1 MEEDAVVVEDAA
13 EDAVEEQTETRV
25 APVDPVEDTEVLPVE
40 DPPEDGVSAVEEV
53 TEEVP
58 PGCLVDLVSLLPRTV
73 EEEEEED
80 PTEDL
85 LGTRNRIAPQ

>member
-58 PGCLVDLVSLLPRTV
+58 PGCLGESPLSPRLP
-73 EEEEEED
+73 
-80 PTEDL
+80 L
-85 LGTRNRIAPQ
+85 ASY